1 MQRNYYIMR
10 RSLFQAMPANIVKGC
25 ASMMIRKL
33 SGKPFGLLPALRIG
47 REGDGPNFE
56 LITRGNL
63 LSSLLENLIARE
75 VGQ

>member
-1 MQRNYYIMR
+1 
-10 RSLFQAMPANIVKGC
+10 MPANIVKGC

-33 SGKPFGLLPALRIG
+33 SEKPFGLLPTLRID

>member
-1 MQRNYYIMR
+1 
-10 RSLFQAMPANIVKGC
+10 
-25 ASMMIRKL
+25 MMIRKL
-33 SGKPFGLLPALRIG
+33 SEKPFGLLPTLRID

>member
-1 MQRNYYIMR
+1 
-10 RSLFQAMPANIVKGC
+10 MPANIVKGC

-33 SGKPFGLLPALRIG
+33 SEKQLGLLPALRIG
-47 REGDGPNFE
+47 REGDGPNFK

>member
-1 MQRNYYIMR
+1 
-10 RSLFQAMPANIVKGC
+10 
-25 ASMMIRKL
+25 MMIRKL
-33 SGKPFGLLPALRIG
+33 SEKPFGLLPALRIG
-47 REGDGPNFE
+47 REGDGPNFK